1 MDFLPAYTYLTEAE
15 WQAKITAAEKI
26 LLSCTMCPRN
36 CKVDRVA
43 NQKGYCQSGFLPE
56 IALITIH
63 HGEEPVISGKNG
75 TGNIFLAHCNLQC
88 IFCQNHQISNS
99 ANNRFTL
106 YTAEQLAEEMVQLQN
121 KGVHNIG
128 LVSPS
133 HFALQLIPV
142 IKLATQ
148 KGLKIPL
155 VYNSNG
161 YDSVEALA
169 LLEGIID
176 IYLPDCKYGSDS
188 CGSISNVKDYFTQ
201 SQAAIR
207 EMYRQV
213 GKRLLVENDT
223 ALRGLII
230 RHLVLPDNLAET
242 RLVMEFIAKELSP
255 GLHIS
260 LMSQYYPTHQ
270 AAKFSQLN
278 RKITPDEY
286 QSAMQICSDLGLDNG
301 WFQMSES
308 SDCYRPDFNNPEL
321 PFI

>member
-15 WQAKITAAEKI
+15 WQAKISAAEKI
-26 LLSCTMCPRN
+26 LSSCTMCPRN
-36 CKVDRVA
+36 CNVNRLAD
-43 NQKGYCQSGFLPE
+43 QKGYCQSGLQPE

-75 TGNIFLAHCNLQC
+75 TGNIFFAHCNLQC
-88 IFCQNHQISNS
+88 IFCQNHQISSPHNS
-99 ANNRFTL
+99 V
-106 YTAEQLAEEMVQLQN
+106 YTSYSAEELADAMIEMQK

-128 LVSPS
+128 LVSAS
-133 HFALQLIPV
+133 HLALQLIPV
-142 IKLATQ
+142 VKLAAQ
-148 KGLKIPL
+148 KGLRIPL

-161 YDSVEALA
+161 YDSITTLA

-201 SQAAIR
+201 SQLAIR
-207 EMYRQV
+207 EMYRQL
-213 GKRLLVENDT
+213 GKRLLIEYDT

-242 RLVMEFIAKELSP
+242 QLVMEFIANELSP
-255 GLHIS
+255 DLHIS

-270 AAKFSQLN
+270 AENNNHLN